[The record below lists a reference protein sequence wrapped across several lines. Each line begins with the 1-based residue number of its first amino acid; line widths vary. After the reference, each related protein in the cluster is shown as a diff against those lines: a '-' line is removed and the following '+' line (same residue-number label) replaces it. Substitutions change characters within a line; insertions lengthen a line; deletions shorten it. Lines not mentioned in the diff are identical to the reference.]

1 MVDYRTLDISESTT
15 SPATLDVGTK
25 VIVRIQYTHTWSAGF
40 EVAGV
45 VDDGYIL
52 GRLSD
57 HHVLPDVF
65 PFDDVRLERRRDPFR
80 GIRGSDQDRR
90 YFS

>member
-1 MVDYRTLDISESTT
+1 MVDYRMLDIPT
-15 SPATLDVGTK
+15 SPAPPATFDVGTK

-65 PFDDVRLERRRDPFR
+65 PFGDVRLERRRDPFR
-80 GIRGSDQDRR
+80 GISGSYQDRR
-90 YFS
+90 YLS